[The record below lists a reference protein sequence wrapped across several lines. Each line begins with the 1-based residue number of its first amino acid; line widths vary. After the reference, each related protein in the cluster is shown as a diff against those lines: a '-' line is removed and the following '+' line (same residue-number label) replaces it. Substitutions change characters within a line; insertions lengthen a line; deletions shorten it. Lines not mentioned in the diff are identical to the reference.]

1 MSKFLDGKDL
11 EKVNEEISM
20 IKLGQMLIED
30 GIEKGIDK
38 GKVELLIMQLLKKFK
53 KVPNE
58 YQEKIKEMPSQVLE
72 TIAIDIFDL
81 EKIEDLERYF

>member
-1 MSKFLDGKDL
+1 
-11 EKVNEEISM
+11 M